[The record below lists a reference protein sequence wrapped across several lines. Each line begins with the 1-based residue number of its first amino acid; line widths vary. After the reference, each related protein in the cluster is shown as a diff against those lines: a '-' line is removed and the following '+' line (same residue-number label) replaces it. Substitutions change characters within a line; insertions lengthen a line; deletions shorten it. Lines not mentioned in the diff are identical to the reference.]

1 MLLTNILVTRRRG
14 DVEWSNLFNFIACYG
29 VAILINS
36 SFDVALEGPM
46 LGLWFWCLFG
56 MGISSV
62 MIYRVRS
69 DRVMMQRSQTRALLQ
84 CDR

>member
-1 MLLTNILVTRRRG
+1 
-14 DVEWSNLFNFIACYG
+14 
-29 VAILINS
+29 
-36 SFDVALEGPM
+36 M

-62 MIYRVRS
+62 MIYELLLLLGERTGP
-69 DRVMMQRSQTRALLQ
+69 QTRALLQ